1 MKGLRGKREGFAYGS
16 REVLARQACYLCAVV
31 GFALL
36 LVLLALECIQ
46 VACGDNTGGEGNE
59 GDTEERGAHGDAAP
73 DGGDRV
79 NISITYGC

>member
-1 MKGLRGKREGFAYGS
+1 MAHEKGLRGKREGFACG
-16 REVLARQACYLCAVV
+16 LTCYLCAVV
-31 GFALL
+31 GFVLL

-73 DGGDRV
+73 DGGDGV